1 MKIIITGATGMLGR
15 PLCAALLEDGHHVI
29 ALSRSPERASQKLG
43 SQVTCL
49 KWDGKTVGEWA
60 DAVDGSDGIVNLAG
74 ENIAGSRWTEAYKK
88 RIIDSRVNAGNAVA
102 EAIQSV
108 TKKPSFLI
116 QASATGYYGE
126 GGDTVLTED
135 SPLGDTFLAE
145 VVDRWEKSVSALNSS
160 SIRVAFPRI
169 GVVLGKEGGI
179 VDKLRLPFQMFVGG
193 PPGDGQQYI
202 SWIHIK
208 DVVDAIR
215 FLIHTES
222 TSGRYNLTAPNPV
235 RMTEFSKAFGAAL
248 GRPSWL
254 PVPAFAL
261 KLALQQMAEE
271 TALISQC
278 IQPNRLLEAGFSF
291 SFPDVNVALKDQ
303 V

>member
-1 MKIIITGATGMLGR
+1 MKIIVTGATGMLGR
-15 PLCAALLEDGHHVI
+15 PLCAALLEDGHDVV
-29 ALSRSPERASQKLG
+29 ALSRNPESAAKKLNPN
-43 SQVTCL
+43 VTCL
-49 KWDGKTVGEWA
+49 KWDGKRVGEWA

-74 ENIAGSRWTEAYKK
+74 ENIAGSRWTDAYKK

-102 EAIQSV
+102 EAILSV

-116 QASATGYYGE
+116 QASATGYYGG
-126 GGDTVLTED
+126 GGDNVLNEQ

-145 VVDRWEKSVSALNSS
+145 VVDKWEKSVSALQSS
-160 SIRVAFPRI
+160 AIRVAYPRI
-169 GVVLGKEGGI
+169 GVVIGKEGGI
-179 VDKLRLPFQMFVGG
+179 VEKLRLPFQMFVGG

-222 TSGRYNLTAPNPV
+222 TSGHYNLTAPNPV

-271 TALISQC
+271 TALLSQR
-278 IQPNRLLEAGFSF
+278 IQPARLLEAGFSF
-291 SFPDVNVALKDQ
+291 SFPNVADALKDQ
-303 V
+303 L